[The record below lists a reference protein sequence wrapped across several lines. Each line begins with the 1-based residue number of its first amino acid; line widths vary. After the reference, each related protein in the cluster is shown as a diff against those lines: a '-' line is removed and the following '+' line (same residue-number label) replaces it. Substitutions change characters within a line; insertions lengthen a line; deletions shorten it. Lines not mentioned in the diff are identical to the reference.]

1 MPDFK
6 VIHDSVHG
14 SVKVEGVFLE
24 LLGRPEVQRLHGIHQ
39 LGLAYLVFPGAHH
52 TRLEHSLGTFHI
64 ATRMA
69 SALGLDED
77 ESELVRA
84 AALVHDV
91 GHAPFSHS
99 LEEVMAE
106 KLDVDHMLVGRELIL
121 GEKRCLSATE
131 KKALSD
137 TRTIREVLDANG
149 IDPEEVAEIV
159 VSPRSQQQS
168 DQRLLDVEK
177 GQAHFSHRTYLSQ
190 MIHGPVDVDQ
200 MDYLLRDAHYT
211 GVAHGAIDLARL
223 MQTVA
228 VHHGDLVVDRR
239 GVTAV
244 EGLIV
249 ARALMYSSVYFH
261 KTVRIAEMMLCKA
274 VEMSDRK
281 TLENLHK
288 ENDGSLTEKL
298 TAQGGYPARLML
310 RLKYRELYKRAFSI
324 AMTDLDEAAEKRL
337 ADLSEYSKRK
347 AMEEDIAA
355 RAGVHVSEVII
366 DMPERELLI
375 SEPRIDKTE
384 VRILEDDRIRPLSRY
399 SPLAKALQSRS
410 VFEWAV
416 MVSCP
421 KEKREE
427 VARAASRALGT

>member
-1 MPDFK
+1 LPDFK

-52 TRLEHSLGTFHI
+52 TRLEHSLGTFHV

-77 ESELVRA
+77 EGELVRA
-84 AALVHDV
+84 AALLHDV

-106 KLDVDHMLVGRELIL
+106 KLGVDHTLVGRELIL
-121 GEKRCLSATE
+121 GEKRSVSTVE

-137 TRTIREVLDANG
+137 TRTIREVLDAHG

-159 VSPRSQQQS
+159 ISPRVQQQT
-168 DQRLLDVEK
+168 DQSHLDVEK
-177 GQAHFSHRTYLSQ
+177 GQAHFSHRSYLNQ

-249 ARALMYSSVYFH
+249 ARALM
-261 KTVRIAEMMLCKA
+261 
-274 VEMSDRK
+274 
-281 TLENLHK
+281 
-288 ENDGSLTEKL
+288 
-298 TAQGGYPARLML
+298 
-310 RLKYRELYKRAFSI
+310 
-324 AMTDLDEAAEKRL
+324 
-337 ADLSEYSKRK
+337 
-347 AMEEDIAA
+347 
-355 RAGVHVSEVII
+355 
-366 DMPERELLI
+366 
-375 SEPRIDKTE
+375 
-384 VRILEDDRIRPLSRY
+384 
-399 SPLAKALQSRS
+399 
-410 VFEWAV
+410 
-416 MVSCP
+416 
-421 KEKREE
+421 
-427 VARAASRALGT
+427 